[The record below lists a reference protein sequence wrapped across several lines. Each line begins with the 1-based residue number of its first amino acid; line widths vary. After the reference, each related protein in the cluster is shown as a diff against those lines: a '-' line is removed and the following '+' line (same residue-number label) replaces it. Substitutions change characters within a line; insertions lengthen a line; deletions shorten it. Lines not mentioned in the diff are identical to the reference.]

1 MCSLGH
7 EIETEAEVAPVVCG
21 KAPGPQPSV
30 RTDRPPHSSTC
41 PTLIPVSLPTPVL
54 VPPWRDP
61 GSEPGL

>member
-21 KAPGPQPSV
+21 KAPV

-54 VPPWRDP
+54 VPP
-61 GSEPGL
+61 

>member
-54 VPPWRDP
+54 VPP
-61 GSEPGL
+61 